1 MNTDDQARALL
12 DIIAT
17 LAAELRPGMRAAV
30 TLDSALDRDLGF
42 DSLAR
47 VELLLRCERYFNVS
61 LPEQTLATVETPR
74 DVLRAVLSAG
84 AAPRPLTAAEISEI
98 VVEQVSAT
106 PARAATLLE
115 MLDWHAAV
123 HGERTHI
130 VLCEEAGEEL
140 LSYQALRVGAEAL
153 AAGLQAH
160 DVQPGQT
167 VAIMLPTG
175 HDYFYSFYGVLL
187 AGAIPVPIYPPA
199 RLSQIEDHLRRHA
212 GILNNAAA
220 TLLITVPEARSLAQL
235 LKSHVESLRTVTTP
249 QELSSSDT
257 GLVRVTRKAEDI
269 ALLQYTSGST
279 GNPKGVVLTHA
290 NLLANIRAMG
300 QAAHAEAS
308 DIFVSWLPLYHD
320 MGLIGAW
327 LGSLYHAIPF
337 VVMSPLSFLARPE
350 RWLWTI
356 HHHRATLSAAPN
368 FAYELCLRK
377 IDERAIEGLDLSSWR
392 MAFNGAEPVSP
403 DTIVNFQQR
412 FGRYGLPAETL
423 APVYG
428 LAESAVGLAFPPP
441 GRGPIIDRIRR
452 EPFMRNGLAQPA
464 AEHEADALRFVAC
477 GRPLPGHAIR
487 IVDAAGHEVGE
498 REEGRL
504 EFRGPSV
511 TSGYF
516 RNPEQTR
523 RLFRDEWLD
532 SGDLAYT
539 AAGDIYLT
547 GRAKDIII
555 RAGRNIYPYELEEA
569 VGNIAGIRKGCVA
582 VFGSPD
588 PATGTERLVV
598 LAETRDTEATA
609 LNKLREQINT
619 LAMNLLGEPPD
630 DVMLAPPHSVL
641 KTSSGKIRRAASREL
656 YEQGAIGV
664 RPRAVWRQF
673 VRLTWAGMV
682 PQVRRAL
689 RVTVD
694 VFYAVYV
701 WTLFWILAP
710 LTWLMAALLPRP
722 AWSWAM
728 SGVMARLFVRLSGTP
743 FQVRGV
749 ENLPAGACVLV
760 ANHASYLDGILAVA
774 ALSRQFSF
782 VAKRELQGQF
792 ITRLYLESIGTQF
805 VERFDLEQ
813 SVENLQRLQATLH
826 AGHSLIFFPEGT
838 FQRAPGLLPFRMGA
852 FVIAAQAGVP
862 VVPLTIRGTRVI
874 LRDGQWFPRRGA
886 IGITL
891 GEPIAPEGA
900 DWSAAIKLRNAARA
914 QILHLCG
921 ETDLGGLQ

>member
-12 DIIAT
+12 DIVGT
-17 LAAELRPGMRAAV
+17 LAAELRPGMKAAV

-47 VELLLRCERYFNVS
+47 VELLLRCERHFAVS
-61 LPEQTLATVETPR
+61 LPEQTLATVETAR
-74 DVLRAVLSAG
+74 DLLRAVLSAG
-84 AAPRPLTAAEISEI
+84 AAPRPITAAEISEI
-98 VVEQVSAT
+98 AVEQVSAV
-106 PARAATLLE
+106 PERAATLLE
-115 MLDWHAAV
+115 MLDWHVAA

-130 VLCEEAGEEL
+130 VLSEETGEEV
-140 LSYQALRVGAEAL
+140 LSYRALREGAEAL
-153 AAGLQAH
+153 AAGLQGH

-175 HDYFYSFYGVLL
+175 RDYFYSFYGVLL

-235 LKSHVESLRTVTTP
+235 LKSHVASLRTVATP
-249 QELSSSDT
+249 QELSSSGA
-257 GLVRVTRKAEDI
+257 GLVRVARKAEDI

-279 GNPKGVVLTHA
+279 GNPKGVVLSHA

-300 QAAHAEAS
+300 QAAQAEAS

-337 VVMSPLSFLARPE
+337 VVMSPLTFLARPE
-350 RWLWTI
+350 RWLWAI
-356 HHHRATLSAAPN
+356 HHHRGTLSAAPN

-403 DTIVNFQQR
+403 DTVLKFQQR
-412 FGRYGLPAETL
+412 FARYGLRAETL

-441 GRGPIIDRIRR
+441 GRGPIIDRIQR

-464 AEHEADALRFVAC
+464 AAGEPDALRFVAC

-487 IVDAAGHEVGE
+487 IVDPAGHELGE
-498 REEGRL
+498 REEGQL

-523 RLFRDEWLD
+523 RLFHDEWLD

-555 RAGRNIYPYELEEA
+555 RAGRNLYPYELEEA

-598 LAETRDTEATA
+598 LAETRETEAAA
-609 LNKLREQINT
+609 LNKLREQINA

-630 DVMLAPPHSVL
+630 DVVLAPPHTVL

-656 YEQGAIGV
+656 YENGAIGGP
-664 RPRAVWRQF
+664 PRAVWRQF
-673 VRLTWAGMV
+673 ARLSWAGMV
-682 PQVRRAL
+682 LQVRRSL
-689 RVTVD
+689 RVTVN
-694 VFYAVYV
+694 VLYAAYA
-701 WTLFWILAP
+701 WMLFWVLAP
-710 LTWLMAALLPRP
+710 LTWLMVAMLPRP
-722 AWSWAM
+722 AWSWGM

-743 FQVRGV
+743 FRVQGA

-760 ANHASYLDGILAVA
+760 ANHASYLDGILVVA
-774 ALSRQFSF
+774 ALARQFSF
-782 VAKRELQGQF
+782 VAKRELREQF
-792 ITRLYLESIGTQF
+792 IPRVYLESIGTEF
-805 VERFDLEQ
+805 VERFDFEQGVEDVKRLLEI
-813 SVENLQRLQATLH
+813 LHTGQA
-826 AGHSLIFFPEGT
+826 LIFFPEGT
-838 FQRAPGLLPFRMGA
+838 FYRAPGLLPFRMGA
-852 FVIAAQAGVP
+852 FAVAAQAGVP
-862 VVPLTIRGTRVI
+862 VVPMIIRGTRVI
-874 LRDGQWFPRRGA
+874 LRDGQWFPRRGVISMI
-886 IGITL
+886 IGA
-891 GEPIAPEGA
+891 PIPPEGT
-900 DWSAAIKLRNAARA
+900 DWSAALKLRNAARA
-914 QILHLCG
+914 EILRHCG
-921 ETDLGGLQ
+921 EPDLAG